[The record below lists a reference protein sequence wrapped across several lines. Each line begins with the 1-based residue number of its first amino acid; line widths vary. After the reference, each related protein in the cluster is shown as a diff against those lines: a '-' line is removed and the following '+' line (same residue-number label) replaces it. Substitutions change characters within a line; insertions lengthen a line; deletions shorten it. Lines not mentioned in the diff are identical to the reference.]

1 MFADT
6 EKCWSSEEL
15 SPNAACR
22 NIEGYG
28 IGKNILK
35 ESAVIWKFSKFKNGK
50 ATLWLMSTFLSWFI
64 QKNKKKKKKHA
75 YYVP

>member
-1 MFADT
+1 VFADT

-35 ESAVIWKFSKFKNGK
+35 ESAVI
-50 ATLWLMSTFLSWFI
+50 
-64 QKNKKKKKKHA
+64 
-75 YYVP
+75 